1 MIVGFKGWQDKGKT
15 ALALLAAKELILYHG
30 YSPDEFVANI
40 SVNWPG
46 SHCLTSQQMRQYIRA
61 MVSKGLK
68 HKVILLDEVDRL
80 FPARFWQDAAQTE
93 ALIGLWQDEK
103 LFNYI
108 LYTAHRGTSLDI
120 IMRLCTQIEI
130 EPDYDEK
137 NDCIDFTVYNAV
149 DGFVFDDCAENV
161 SKTIFPDYN
170 RWAVVEYQRQKAG
183 QQPDEIV
190 IPALN

>member
-15 ALALLAAKELILYHG
+15 ALALIAAKELILYHG
-30 YSPDEFVANI
+30 YSATEFVANVEV
-40 SVNWPG
+40 SWPG
-46 SHCLTSQQMRQYIRA
+46 SHFLTSQQMRQYIRA
-61 MVSKGLK
+61 MVTKGLK
-68 HKVILLDEVDRL
+68 HKIILLDEVDRL

-130 EPDYDEK
+130 EPDYDELK
-137 NDCIDFTVYNAV
+137 DCIDFTVYNAV

-161 SKTIFPDYN
+161 SKTIFRDYH
-170 RWAVVEYQRQKAG
+170 RWAVVDYQRQKAG
-183 QQPDEIV
+183 QQPEIV
-190 IPALN
+190 EPALN